1 MKKCVRSIEL
11 INEGVRGK
19 WSKWI
24 RTMGLINEG
33 VPGTWMNSRVV

>member
-11 INEGVRGK
+11 ISEGVRGK
-19 WSKWI
+19 
-24 RTMGLINEG
+24 RTMGLRNEG

>member
-11 INEGVRGK
+11 INEGVRG
-19 WSKWI
+19 KWI

>member
-11 INEGVRGK
+11 KNEGVRG
-19 WSKWI
+19 KWI